1 MSAYGFH
8 GGLQLDKH
16 TRDVIARPIQDAAPS
31 AVLALS
37 LLQHRDLRL
46 HACVRIGDSVHAGQV
61 VARPDLDIGDTR
73 LGAWLHAP
81 CDGEIIGIESR
92 PLIQQ
97 PNQSGPHLLLRVRES
112 APVATRQLDA
122 LSTAELLPAM
132 LAQAGLSG
140 LGGANFPSA
149 DKLIHRVDTLI
160 LNGAECEPWIACDE
174 GLLIE
179 SAALV
184 LEGAQVLARACAAQR
199 IELALESHMA
209 RAIDAVQAVLRER
222 IADDAVPVRLHCLP
236 SRYPQGSARQL
247 IEALTGRQVPL
258 GQHSA
263 AVGVVVHNVG
273 TAHAAALASRGQALT
288 HRIVTVS
295 GPGVHAPGNYRVAL
309 GSSVADVIAS
319 AGGYTEQAR
328 RLLIGGP
335 LMGVALPHDDFALQK
350 GSNCVLV
357 LDEVR
362 TPQAEVT
369 PACIRCGDCADVC
382 PARLSPHLLWQ
393 SAQAQRAE
401 RARADGVM
409 ACIEC
414 GLCDLVCPSQID
426 LTRQFRDLKH
436 ALWQSDH
443 KQQQALAARQRFE
456 QRNLRLHREAEA
468 LETKRANAGKEALS
482 ASVVAAAIAKAK
494 ARRAGTRRD
503 DGGESAS

>member
-1 MSAYGFH
+1 MSGHGFH
-8 GGLQLDKH
+8 GGLRLDKH
-16 TRDVIARPIQDAAPS
+16 TEAVIARPIQQAAPS

-37 LLQHRDLRL
+37 LQQHRDLRL
-46 HACVRIGDSVHAGQV
+46 QACVRIGESVQAGQV

-81 CDGEIIGIESR
+81 CDGEIIGLESR

-97 PNQSGPHLLLRVRES
+97 PNQSGPHLLLRVCEGSTPASGQIDATTAAES
-112 APVATRQLDA
+112 
-122 LSTAELLPAM
+122 LPAM

-149 DKLIHRVDTLI
+149 DKLLNPVDTLI

-184 LEGAQVLARACAAQR
+184 IEGAQVLARACAAQR
-199 IELALESHMA
+199 IEIALESHMA
-209 RAIDAVQAVLRER
+209 RAIDAVQAVLQQATG
-222 IADDAVPVRLHCLP
+222 ADGVPLRLHCLP

-247 IEALTGRQVPL
+247 IEALTGKQVPV

-263 AVGVVVHNVG
+263 AVGVVVYNVG
-273 TAHAAALASRGQALT
+273 TAHAAALACRGQALT

-295 GPGVHAPGNYRVAL
+295 GPGVREPGNYRVAL

-319 AGGYTEQAR
+319 AGGYTAQAR

-357 LDEVR
+357 LDQVR
-362 TPQAEVT
+362 TRDATTAQP
-369 PACIRCGDCADVC
+369 CIRCGDCAEVC
-382 PARLSPHLLWQ
+382 PARLSPQLLWQ
-393 SAQAQRAE
+393 SAQARRPEQ
-401 RARADGVM
+401 ARADGVQS
-409 ACIEC
+409 CIEC

-426 LTRQFRDLKH
+426 LTRQFHDIKH
-436 ALWQSDH
+436 TLWLAER
-443 KQQQALAARQRFE
+443 KQQQANSARQRFE
-456 QRNLRLHREAEA
+456 QRTLRLQREAQA
-468 LETKRANAGKEALS
+468 LEAKRASAGKEALS

-494 ARRAGTRRD
+494 ARRLGKPAD
-503 DGGESAS
+503 DEGESAT